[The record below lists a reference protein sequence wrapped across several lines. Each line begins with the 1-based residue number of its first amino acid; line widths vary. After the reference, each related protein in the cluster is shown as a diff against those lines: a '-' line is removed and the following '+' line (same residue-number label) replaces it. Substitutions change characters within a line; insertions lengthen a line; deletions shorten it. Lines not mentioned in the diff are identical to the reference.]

1 MPSFMEISPPVP
13 ERKIFEVFFTIYGHG
28 GHLGNVTTIL
38 SINFHFLVP
47 ESLHIKFGFDWP
59 SGVSEKSQF

>member
-1 MPSFMEISPPVP
+1 MRHTKFLGNQSTGFR
-13 ERKIFEVFFTIYGHG
+13 ERKIFEGFFTIYEHG
-28 GHLGNVTTIL
+28 GHLGNVTTIV

-59 SGVSEKSQF
+59 SGF